1 MELIRLQK
9 VIAENSNYS
18 RRKAEELISQG
29 KVFVNGKKIIQL
41 GTKVNPEDEIIVNGE
56 VLYTH
61 EKVYYLLNKPIKC
74 ISTRSDEKNRLTVID
89 LIDEQE
95 KIYPIGRLDYYTS
108 GLLLL
113 TNDGVLANGLMH
125 PRFRIPK
132 TYRVK
137 FQGEFNKENLYQL
150 INGVDIGGYKT
161 KKAIVKLIDYNKF
174 KKEGKIEITIF
185 EGKNAQVRRMFQA
198 INTKVLT
205 LKRIKYAFLDLEQER
220 LSPGEY
226 RQLKPKEIAKLYNL
240 INK

>member
-18 RRKAEELISQG
+18 RRKAETLITQK
-29 KVFVNGKKIIQL
+29 KVIVNGKVITEL
-41 GTKVNPEDEIIVNGE
+41 GTKVNPNDEIIVDGE

-74 ISTRSDEKNRLTVID
+74 ISTRSDEKDRLTVVD
-89 LIDEQE
+89 LIEEKE
-95 KIYPIGRLDYYTS
+95 KIYPVGRLDYYTS
-108 GLLLL
+108 GILLL

-125 PRFRIPK
+125 PRYRIPK

-137 FQGEFNKENLYQL
+137 FEGNFDKESLYQL

-161 KKAIVKLIDYNKF
+161 KKAIVKVLEYNKF
-174 KKEGKIEITIF
+174 KKQGKIEITIF

-205 LKRIKYAFLDLEQER
+205 LKRIKYAFLELDHER
-220 LSPGEY
+220 LAPGEY